1 MGNKLTINNRVKI
14 GFAFAI
20 VFLLVLTTNR
30 LDKRRFDRL
39 NQSLTTVYEDR
50 LVAKGY
56 LYKLNSIFIK
66 QEKVLLSDTIS
77 LKNLEEQKKIEQLI
91 ADYRATKLTNEE
103 RSTFNELQKEYEKL
117 KRLTVQHSESNSAN
131 TKSKIKLQLNHI
143 QNNLDDLAEIQLSE
157 GESLTRFAQS
167 SFDTSDTMS
176 KIEIAVILLIGI
188 VVQFIIFK
196 R

>member
-20 VFLLVLTTNR
+20 VFLLVLATNR